1 MSVNKAFYVA
11 RAAECAADAERTALE
26 NVRARC
32 LRAEAAWL
40 AMARHQAANRRSSAA
55 KRVWRV
61 SAT

>member
-40 AMARHQAANRRSSAA
+40 AMADRLDRIETMRAHLPTRE
-55 KRVWRV
+55 
-61 SAT
+61 